1 MEWSP
6 LVGKERTSWWRRSVF
21 LVGGKTD
28 LGDSA
33 LDFFQNGEIVAV
45 GVAAVVDDE
54 IVEIGL
60 GLIAVK
66 AGVMDD
72 DLDQRLILV
81 LERDSLV
88 GFGEAGLAVLG
99 AVTLFG
105 GLRLGVGLGLL
116 IGQHQA
122 ALETSDI
129 QDANAGQIKL
139 MEQHVDLGEIIL
151 TASMAQLHN
160 LANDGR
166 VVVDQRLLVEITTGD
181 VETVT
186 GEPGAVLLVGRVDTA
201 TAEGKTMLQK
211 RGVDEITICGI
222 VFGSL
227 VGLKVCEITHNLPP
241 CKSTATDVAE
251 LHTTQRKLD
260 DSFIIVNF
268 AQNVNS

>member
-21 LVGGKTD
+21 LVGGN
-28 LGDSA
+28 LGDSV
-33 LDFFQNGEIVAV
+33 LDFLQNGEIVAV

-60 GLIAVK
+60 GLIAAK

-72 DLDQRLILV
+72 NLDQRLILV

-88 GFGEAGLAVLG
+88 GFGEASLAVLG

-116 IGQHQA
+116 LGQHQA
-122 ALETSDI
+122 ALETSDV

-139 MEQHVDLGEIIL
+139 MEQHVDLGEVIL
-151 TASMAQLHN
+151 TASVAQLHD

-166 VVVDQRLLVEITTGD
+166 VVVDQRLLVEITAGD

-186 GEPGAVLLVGRVDTA
+186 GEPSGVLLVGRVDTA
-201 TAEGKTMLQK
+201 TAKGKTVLQK
-211 RGVDEITICGI
+211 RGVDGFAVCGI
-222 VFGSL
+222 FGSL
-227 VGLKVCEITHNLPP
+227 VGLKVCIITHI
-241 CKSTATDVAE
+241 K
-251 LHTTQRKLD
+251 
-260 DSFIIVNF
+260 F
-268 AQNVNS
+268 ASL

>member
-21 LVGGKTD
+21 LVGGN
-28 LGDSA
+28 LGDSV
-33 LDFFQNGEIVAV
+33 LDFLQNGEIVAV

-54 IVEIGL
+54 IVEVGL
-60 GLIAVK
+60 GLIAAK

-72 DLDQRLILV
+72 NLDQRLILV

-88 GFGEAGLAVLG
+88 GFGEASLAVLG

-122 ALETSDI
+122 ALETSDV

-139 MEQHVDLGEIIL
+139 MEQHVDLGEVIL
-151 TASMAQLHN
+151 TASVAQLHD

-166 VVVDQRLLVEITTGD
+166 VVVDQRLLVEITAGD

-186 GEPGAVLLVGRVDTA
+186 SEPSGVLLVGRVDTA
-201 TAEGKTMLQK
+201 TAKGKTVLQK
-211 RGVDEITICGI
+211 RGVDGFTICRI
-222 VFGSL
+222 FGSL
-227 VGLKVCEITHNLPP
+227 VGLKVCIITHI
-241 CKSTATDVAE
+241 K
-251 LHTTQRKLD
+251 
-260 DSFIIVNF
+260 F
-268 AQNVNS
+268 ASL

>member
-21 LVGGKTD
+21 LVGGN

-54 IVEIGL
+54 IVEVGL
-60 GLIAVK
+60 SLIAVK

-72 DLDQRLILV
+72 NLDQRLILV

-116 IGQHQA
+116 LSQHQA
-122 ALETSDI
+122 ALETGDI
-129 QDANAGQIKL
+129 QNVDAI
-139 MEQHVDLGEIIL
+139 V
-151 TASMAQLHN
+151 AQLAKQITDRLEVF
-160 LANDGR
+160 LAALLVEGDDLFDGGT
-166 VVVDQRLLVEITTGD
+166 VIVDQRLLVEIATSD
-181 VETVT
+181 VKAMA
-186 GEPGAVLLVGRVDTA
+186 GEPGAILSMGGLNGAVPKREAELIELGINSISVGRLISGGLIGQVV
-201 TAEGKTMLQK
+201 L
-211 RGVDEITICGI
+211 I
-222 VFGSL
+222 VHTFASL
-227 VGLKVCEITHNLPP
+227 
-241 CKSTATDVAE
+241 
-251 LHTTQRKLD
+251 
-260 DSFIIVNF
+260 
-268 AQNVNS
+268 

>member
-21 LVGGKTD
+21 LIGGKTD

-54 IVEIGL
+54 IVEVGL
-60 GLIAVK
+60 SLVAVK

-72 DLDQRLILV
+72 NLDQRLILV

-116 IGQHQA
+116 LSQHQA
-122 ALETSDI
+122 ALEAGDI
-129 QDANAGQIKL
+129 QNVDAI
-139 MEQHVDLGEIIL
+139 V
-151 TASMAQLHN
+151 AQLAKQITDRLEVF
-160 LANDGR
+160 LAALLVESDDLFDGGT
-166 VVVDQRLLVEITTGD
+166 VIVDQRLLVEIATSD
-181 VETVT
+181 VKAMA
-186 GEPGAVLLVGRVDTA
+186 GEPGAILSMGGLNGAVPKREAELIELGINSISVGRLISGGLIGQVV
-201 TAEGKTMLQK
+201 L
-211 RGVDEITICGI
+211 I
-222 VFGSL
+222 VHTFASL
-227 VGLKVCEITHNLPP
+227 
-241 CKSTATDVAE
+241 
-251 LHTTQRKLD
+251 
-260 DSFIIVNF
+260 
-268 AQNVNS
+268 

>member
-54 IVEIGL
+54 IVEVGL

-72 DLDQRLILV
+72 NLDQRLILV

-122 ALETSDI
+122 ALETSDV

-139 MEQHVDLGEIIL
+139 MEQYVDLGEVIL

-166 VVVDQRLLVEITTGD
+166 VVVDQRLLVEITAGD

-186 GEPGAVLLVGRVDTA
+186 GEPGGVLLVGRVDTA
-201 TAEGKTMLQK
+201 TAEGKTVLQK
-211 RGVDEITICGI
+211 RGVDGFAICGI

-227 VGLKVCEITHNLPP
+227 VGLKVCEITHILPP

-251 LHTTQRKLD
+251 LHITQKKLD
-260 DSFIIVNF
+260 DSFIIANF
-268 AQNVNS
+268 A

>member
-21 LVGGKTD
+21 LVGGKD

-45 GVAAVVDDE
+45 GVATVVDNE
-54 IVEIGL
+54 IVEVGL
-60 GLIAVK
+60 GLIVAK

-122 ALETSDI
+122 ALETSDV

-139 MEQHVDLGEIIL
+139 MEQYVDLGEVIL
-151 TASMAQLHN
+151 TASVAQLHN

-166 VVVDQRLLVEITTGD
+166 VVVDQRLLVEITAGD

-186 GEPGAVLLVGRVDTA
+186 GEPGSVLLVGRVDTA
-201 TAEGKTMLQK
+201 TAEGKTVLQK
-211 RGVDEITICGI
+211 RGVDGFAIRGI

-227 VGLKVCEITHNLPP
+227 VGLKVCEITHKFCLLVKVLRLISPSYTPP
-241 CKSTATDVAE
+241 RK
-251 LHTTQRKLD
+251 KLD
-260 DSFIIVNF
+260 DSFIIANF
-268 AQNVNS
+268 V

>member
-21 LVGGKTD
+21 LIGGKTD

-54 IVEIGL
+54 IVEVGL

-72 DLDQRLILV
+72 NLDQRLILV

-116 IGQHQA
+116 LSQHQA
-122 ALETSDI
+122 ALETGDI
-129 QDANAGQIKL
+129 QNVDAI
-139 MEQHVDLGEIIL
+139 V
-151 TASMAQLHN
+151 AQLAKQITDRLEVF
-160 LANDGR
+160 LAALLVEGDDLFDGGT
-166 VVVDQRLLVEITTGD
+166 VIVDQRLLVEIATSD
-181 VETVT
+181 VKAMA
-186 GEPGAVLLVGRVDTA
+186 GEPGAILSMGGLNGAVPKREAELIELGINSISVGRLISGGLIGQVV
-201 TAEGKTMLQK
+201 L
-211 RGVDEITICGI
+211 I
-222 VFGSL
+222 VHTFASL
-227 VGLKVCEITHNLPP
+227 
-241 CKSTATDVAE
+241 
-251 LHTTQRKLD
+251 
-260 DSFIIVNF
+260 
-268 AQNVNS
+268 

>member
-21 LVGGKTD
+21 LVGGN
-28 LGDSA
+28 LGDSV
-33 LDFFQNGEIVAV
+33 LDFLQNGEIVAV

-54 IVEIGL
+54 IVEVGL

-72 DLDQRLILV
+72 NLDQRLILV

-99 AVTLFG
+99 AITLFG

-116 IGQHQA
+116 LSQHQA
-122 ALETSDI
+122 ALETGDI
-129 QDANAGQIKL
+129 QNVDAI
-139 MEQHVDLGEIIL
+139 V
-151 TASMAQLHN
+151 AQLAKQITDRLEVF
-160 LANDGR
+160 LAALLVESDDLFDGGT
-166 VVVDQRLLVEITTGD
+166 VIVDQRLLVEITAGD

-186 GEPGAVLLVGRVDTA
+186 GEPGGVLLVGRVDTA
-201 TAEGKTMLQK
+201 TAKGKTVLQK
-211 RGVDEITICGI
+211 RGVDEIAICRI

-227 VGLKVCEITHNLPP
+227 VGLKVCVITHKICLLVNVLRLMSPSYTPP
-241 CKSTATDVAE
+241 RE
-251 LHTTQRKLD
+251 NWMILLL
-260 DSFIIVNF
+260 
-268 AQNVNS
+268 

>member
-21 LVGGKTD
+21 IVGGN
-28 LGDSA
+28 LGDSV
-33 LDFFQNGEIVAV
+33 LDFLQNGEIVAV

-54 IVEIGL
+54 IVEVGL

-66 AGVMDD
+66 AGVTDD
-72 DLDQRLILV
+72 NLDQRLILV

-122 ALETSDI
+122 ALETSDV

-139 MEQHVDLGEIIL
+139 MEQHVDLGEVIL
-151 TASMAQLHN
+151 TASVAQLHN

-166 VVVDQRLLVEITTGD
+166 VVVDQRLLVEITAGD

-186 GEPGAVLLVGRVDTA
+186 GEPSGVLLVGRVDTA
-201 TAEGKTMLQK
+201 TAERKAVLQK
-211 RGVDEITICGI
+211 LVANGFTICGI

-227 VGLKVCEITHNLPP
+227 VGLKVCVITHNLPP
-241 CKSTATDVAE
+241 CKCTATDVAE

-260 DSFIIVNF
+260 DSFIIANF
-268 AQNVNS
+268 T